1 MEKKADKNNT
11 FSFHML
17 FGTFCI
23 AYSIG
28 VALRLYI
35 PELYSGE
42 VEISGFYWLVFYF
55 VASFVIF
62 QFMHSLI
69 GVIPNVIV
77 PYMLLI
83 GCSEGVTCTSM
94 CSYFT
99 RLPWY
104 SYTVGAVVGSFAGLS
119 IILFLYPNGGLY
131 LFQSNTAG
139 NILSGISCG
148 MIVAWIVTP
157 MLFPDGA
164 TEVAGNIPLICYC
177 IATASMIPT
186 CMFLSLLVKRCS
198 ARSQMKYEEER
209 QQVMKD
215 QELFTE
221 RCARAEAEKKAK
233 ANAEQERARKEHERQ
248 KHEKQ
253 ERARKEQ
260 EERNRRYNQQYRSNN
275 RSSSSSGESSRNYT
289 GSWNKNSSS
298 YFKGCSTKAELKRR
312 YRQLCKKLHP
322 DCPRGNAESFR
333 IMMAEYNRLSA
344 SMAG

>member
-1 MEKKADKNNT
+1 MEKKSDKNSI

-17 FGTFCI
+17 LGTFCI

-28 VALRLYI
+28 VAFRLYV

-55 VASFVIF
+55 VAAYMIF

-77 PYMLLI
+77 PYMI
-83 GCSEGVTCTSM
+83 ITGCSEGVTCAAM

-99 RLPWY
+99 WLPWY
-104 SYTVGAVVGSFAGLS
+104 SYTVGAIIGSLTGLF
-119 IILFLYPNGGLY
+119 IVLFLYPNGGIY
-131 LFQSNTAG
+131 LFLTNISG
-139 NILSGISCG
+139 NILTGISCG
-148 MIVAWIVTP
+148 ITIAWTITP
-157 MLFPDGA
+157 ILFPDGA
-164 TEVAGNIPLICYC
+164 TEVAGNMPLICFC
-177 IATASMIPT
+177 LAVASMIPAH
-186 CMFLSLLVKRCS
+186 MILSYVIKRCM
-198 ARSQMKYEEER
+198 AQSQMKFEEER

-215 QELFTE
+215 QNLYTE
-221 RCARAEAEKKAK
+221 RCAKTEAEKAAK
-233 ANAEQERARKEHERQ
+233 ARAE
-248 KHEKQ
+248 Q

-289 GSWNKNSSS
+289 GSWNNSSSS
-298 YFKGCSTKAELKRR
+298 YFKGCTTKTELKRR

-322 DCPRGNAESFR
+322 DCPGGNAESFR

>member
-42 VEISGFYWLVFYF
+42 VEISGFYWLMFYF

-69 GVIPNVIV
+69 GVIPNVII

-104 SYTVGAVVGSFAGLS
+104 SYTAGAVVGSFAGLS
-119 IILFLYPNGGLY
+119 IILFLYPNGRLY
-131 LFQSNTAG
+131 LLLSNTAG
-139 NILSGISCG
+139 SILTGISCG
-148 MIVAWIVTP
+148 ITIAWIITP
-157 MLFPDGA
+157 ILFPDGS
-164 TEVAGNIPLICYC
+164 TEAAGNMPLICFC
-177 IATASMIPT
+177 IAVASMIPAY
-186 CMFLSLLVKRCS
+186 MILSYIIKRCI
-198 ARSQMKYEEER
+198 AQSQMKFEEER
-209 QQVMKD
+209 QRVMKD
-215 QELFTE
+215 QDLYTE
-221 RCARAEAEKKAK
+221 RCAKAEAEKEAK
-233 ANAEQERARKEHERQ
+233 ARAEQERARKERERQ
-248 KHEKQ
+248 EHEKQ

-260 EERNRRYNQQYRSNN
+260 EERNWRYNQQNRSNN
-275 RSSSSSGESSRNYT
+275 RSSSSSGGSSRNYT
-289 GSWNKNSSS
+289 GSCNNTTTS
-298 YFKGCSTKAELKRR
+298 YFKGCSNKSELKRR

-322 DCPRGNAESFR
+322 DCPGGSTESFR
-333 IMMAEYNRLSA
+333 RMKSEYERLYNR
-344 SMAG
+344 MAG